1 MAEATRRGKLA
12 TVEAVVCESKSLYA
26 VSRGGT
32 IEPSH
37 FYAVDGRLWFENPRA
52 YTALVEDVSPSP
64 KVE

>member
-1 MAEATRRGKLA
+1 MAEATRRGKLV
-12 TVEAVVCESKSLYA
+12 TVEAVVFESKALYA